1 MFNLTDAILSSSDFK
16 AFEAD
21 FKAGTHKHS
30 YLVVSQ
36 DSALRTAF
44 VNELAVLIL
53 GGREMV
59 LAGSHPDLTLVS
71 GNAKGNIIVEDVLL
85 ALDKIFYKPSISE
98 NKVFIINAKTS
109 ISERVQNKLLKTLE
123 EPPANTII
131 LVSVPSLAGVINT
144 VQSRCEKLILKPL
157 SAEALA
163 NLGYNQEV
171 ILKSERELSLCEK
184 FTLEGDKFKL
194 VEDCLTN
201 LKKSSQIIEYSRKLS
216 KTKEEASE
224 YLNYF
229 AHIFNLLIKDNL
241 SSSNTVYPSALVA
254 EFPLMVLSEC
264 ATMLDAAKQKLEANC
279 QPGLV
284 IDEFLFKMLE
294 VKYLCKNN
302 I

>member
-1 MFNLTDAILSSSDFK
+1 MINLTDAILSSSDFK

-21 FKAGTHKHS
+21 FKAGLHKHS
-30 YLVVSQ
+30 YLVVSA
-36 DSALRTAF
+36 DSSLRTAF

-59 LAGSHPDLTLVS
+59 MANSHPDLTQVF
-71 GNAKGNIIVEDVLL
+71 GNAKGNIIVEDIMT
-85 ALDKIFYKPSISE
+85 ALDKIQYKPSISE
-98 NKVFIINAKTS
+98 NKVFVIHAKS
-109 ISERVQNKLLKTLE
+109 NISERVQNKLLKTLE

-131 LVSVPSLAGVINT
+131 LLSVPSLAGVINT

-157 SAEALA
+157 SAETLT
-163 NLGYNQEV
+163 NLGYNREV
-171 ILKSERELSLCEK
+171 VLKSECELYLCEK

-201 LKKSSQIIEYSRKLS
+201 LKKSSQIIEYSRKLAKS
-216 KTKEEASE
+216 KEEATE

-241 SSSNTVYPSALVA
+241 AKANTVYPSALVS

-264 ATMLDAAKQKLEANC
+264 AAMLDTAKQKLDANC

-284 IDEFLFKMLE
+284 MDEFLFKMLE